1 MKRLLAIDPGASGGV
16 AWRDE
21 SGLYS
26 CEPMP
31 QTPGEVCDLL
41 RGIVAG
47 GPSMCR
53 MEKVNGY
60 MGNAAPGS
68 AMFRF
73 GQGVGYIEGCLAAWG
88 VPLIE
93 VPPQRWIKALGLGT
107 RGELDKTAWKRKLQ
121 AEAQRRFPQLK
132 VTLKTADA
140 LLILAAAETEERT

>member
-1 MKRLLAIDPGASGGV
+1 MNLTLAIDPGASGGV
-16 AWRDE
+16 AWKD
-21 SGLYS
+21 GNGIYS

-31 QTPGEVCDLL
+31 PTPGDVCDLL
-41 RGIVAG
+41 RGIVAVG
-47 GPSMCR
+47 RVRCY

-60 MGNAAPGS
+60 MGNASPGS

-88 VPLIE
+88 VSLIE
-93 VPPQRWIKALGLGT
+93 VPPQRWIKALGLGI
-107 RGELDKTAWKRKLQ
+107 RGELGKTAWKRKLQ

-140 LLILAAAETEERT
+140 LLILAAMEEMA